1 MNQFIAALKI
11 FHFPNIILL
20 QLDITIKYIFF
31 FGNLLIQLLAAV
43 EARAVGGNIQ
53 LSTGSNLISLISLK
67 SFTYGKKLDMVMEA
81 RGYTGQYYR
90 VKQPLKTKD
99 FWLVLPIF
107 YFSGVALFR
116 EELICIE

>member
-11 FHFPNIILL
+11 FHFTNIILL

-67 SFTYGKKLDMVMEA
+67 SFTYGKKLDMVKA

-99 FWLVLPIF
+99 FLVSIVYL
-107 YFSGVALFR
+107 LFFGGLLYLGR
-116 EELICIE
+116 N